1 MNQEA
6 LRTCTD
12 PKKIT
17 TGEGGGG
24 QGIFNF
30 STSMQMYLLC
40 KFMKFEFSR
49 ESSTSRSAHGEKN
62 ISFFNS
68 TVLAYNLDNS
78 ASFNLIA
85 TST

>member
-12 PKKIT
+12 PKKLPW
-17 TGEGGGG
+17 GKGGVVKGYL
-24 QGIFNF
+24 IFPRV
-30 STSMQMYLLC
+30 C

-78 ASFNLIA
+78 TSFNLIA